1 MLHQNGDGEVIR
13 MEKGSGIRALFYA
26 FRNRPNRIYFDQT
39 ITNQMTPSATS
50 RISPASDSILGLG
63 AWFFKAWRWLSI
75 LLTAEL
81 SLLAI
86 NGLLALVYKKF
97 VWEFDPG
104 VHFSTL
110 ILAFLILHYV
120 RKFNSSLDEKL
131 PWESNLA
138 RRLGIQILGDLGI
151 TLFFTL
157 PVRLVVQLIGT
168 PFSDSGSFIRLQ
180 DEMMVSLVVS
190 CFTIVVVMVDLG
202 IFLMTQWKQSSTEAE
217 RVKKE
222 NVEFRFDRLRN
233 QVNPHFLFNSL
244 NTLASLVYNDPDTA
258 SRFVRQLAKVYR
270 YVLENRDKEVIHLS
284 EELNFMEAYLYLVK
298 IRFDEGIEFELDL
311 PTESQRKMIPP
322 MTLQLLIENALKH
335 NIVSASKPL
344 KITIVASDQFLSVS
358 NNIQPKLSPE
368 PSTKTGL
375 ENIKSRYAFLTNQQV
390 SIQTDNNQFR
400 VQIPLLESESVENYR

>member
-1 MLHQNGDGEVIR
+1 
-13 MEKGSGIRALFYA
+13 
-26 FRNRPNRIYFDQT
+26 
-39 ITNQMTPSATS
+39 MTPSTS
-50 RISPASDSILGLG
+50 SRLSTVSESILGLG
-63 AWFFKAWRWLSI
+63 TWFSKAWRWFSVVLIAELSI
-75 LLTAEL
+75 LVVNA
-81 SLLAI
+81 
-86 NGLLALVYKKF
+86 LLALVYKKF
-97 VWEFDPG
+97 VWDFNLAI
-104 VHFSTL
+104 HLSTL
-110 ILAFLILHYV
+110 ALAYFILHFV
-120 RKFNSSLDEKL
+120 RKFNNSLDLKY
-131 PWESNLA
+131 PWESSLG
-138 RRLGIQILGDLGI
+138 RRLGMQIVGDLGI

-157 PVRLVVQLIGT
+157 IIRNLAFLIVT
-168 PFSDSGSFIRLQ
+168 PSLSDIPFVRLQ
-180 DEMMVSLVVS
+180 DEIIVSIVVS
-190 CFTIVVVMVDLG
+190 CFTLVVVMIDLG

-222 NVEFRFDRLRN
+222 NMEFRFDRLRN

-311 PTESQRKMIPP
+311 PTESHRKMIPP

-344 KITIVASDQFLSVS
+344 KIRIVATADFLSLS

-375 ENIKSRYAFLTNQQV
+375 ENIKSRYAFLTNQPV
-390 SIQTDNNQFR
+390 SIQMDNNQFR
-400 VQIPLLESESVENYR
+400 VQIPLLEPDTV